1 MKKNDT
7 KKHLLSAVE
16 ILMNKKTIERI
27 SVNEIAATSSLT
39 RQTFYIHFI
48 DKYDAVNSIY
58 LDDFKDGIAR
68 FASGEL
74 SCEGT
79 MIHIL
84 SIMKRKKDFYSNAFK
99 SRGQNSLMDFMIH
112 FNFQFHC
119 ILHCELRKVKS
130 LDNSTLSLIR
140 FWSYGASAYTANWVL
155 EGMKV
160 SEAELANF
168 LEERIPENIH
178 IDASLLTSEQWN
190 DIQEKLNTIKHS
202 GIPSV

>member
-1 MKKNDT
+1 MKKYDT
-7 KKHLLSAVE
+7 KNKLLSAVE
-16 ILMNKKTIERI
+16 LLTNQKTIERI

-58 LDDFKDGIAR
+58 LNDFKEGIAR

-84 SIMKRKKDFYSNAFK
+84 RLMKRKKAFYSNALK
-99 SRGQNSLMDFMIH
+99 SRGQNSLIDFMVF
-112 FNFQFHC
+112 FNFRFHY
-119 ILHCELRKVKS
+119 ILHCHLRKVKS
-130 LDNSTLSLIR
+130 LDNFTISIIK
-140 FWSYGASAYTANWVL
+140 FWSYGASAYTANWVS

-160 SEAELANF
+160 SEVELANF
-168 LEERIPENIH
+168 LEERIPENIR
-178 IDASLLTSEQWN
+178 IDPALLTSVEWN
-190 DIQEKLNTIKHS
+190 DIQQELDAIK
-202 GIPSV
+202 I